1 MTSIIDTGSD
11 VVDALG
17 EMNFEGNIIP
27 DNWYK
32 TVIKENGKA
41 YLLAIC
47 ILSEIVYWYRPTYDK
62 DEFTGDAI
70 YTKKFRGDI
79 LQKSYS
85 ELADLL
91 GESKRAVKAAMDRLE
106 ELGIILREFRDLEF
120 STGGVAT
127 NVMYVHLN
135 VQRLREVTYFNLDGT
150 PVKKKKG
157 RCETSGQNVQKSN
170 PQQGENLEKK
180 PASPV
185 NTHVTK
191 NCRIIPQKNVGYPT
205 ENCDIILQ
213 ENEGYPTENC
223 DISPQKVRG
232 YPTKKCETNTKT
244 TTETTAEITTEITSE
259 NAIPIKSNPIQSK
272 KKNDR
277 SSSDGMDMDKTICNL
292 REEIR
297 NRVQYDALSTDN
309 RFDKEILDEII
320 EIMIEVYV
328 MRADVKVSGKVIPYQ
343 LVRHRLDCYDQ
354 MLMEYVLFSLQDNP
368 SKVGNIK
375 QYLLATIIN
384 APATES
390 NYYRNQ
396 VNHDF
401 L

>member
-32 TVIKENGKA
+32 TVTKENGKA

-62 DEFTGDAI
+62 DEYTGDAI
-70 YTKKFRGDI
+70 YTKKFRGDL

-232 YPTKKCETNTKT
+232 YPTKKCETNTKN
-244 TTETTAEITTEITSE
+244 TTENTTESTAENTLD
-259 NAIPIKSNPIQSK
+259 NVIPIKSNPIQSK
-272 KKNDR
+272 KKNGR
-277 SSSDGMDMDKTICNL
+277 SSSDGMDTDRIISIL

-297 NRVQYDALSTDN
+297 NRVQYDALSTDS
-309 RFDKEILDEII
+309 RFDKAILDEII

-328 MRADVKVSGKVIPYQ
+328 MRADIKVSGKVIPYQ
-343 LVRHRLDCYDQ
+343 LVRDRLDCYDQ
-354 MLMEYVLFSLQDNP
+354 LLMEYVLFSLQDNS

-384 APATES
+384 APATEK
-390 NYYRNQ
+390 NYYRNM

>member
-1 MTSIIDTGSD
+1 M
-11 VVDALG
+11 
-17 EMNFEGNIIP
+17 F
-27 DNWYK
+27 
-32 TVIKENGKA
+32 
-41 YLLAIC
+41 
-47 ILSEIVYWYRPTYDK
+47 
-62 DEFTGDAI
+62 
-70 YTKKFRGDI
+70 
-79 LQKSYS
+79 
-85 ELADLL
+85 

-135 VQRLREVTYFNLDGT
+135 VQRLREV
-150 PVKKKKG
+150 
-157 RCETSGQNVQKSN
+157 
-170 PQQGENLEKK
+170 
-180 PASPV
+180 
-185 NTHVTK
+185 
-191 NCRIIPQKNVGYPT
+191 
-205 ENCDIILQ
+205 
-213 ENEGYPTENC
+213 
-223 DISPQKVRG
+223 
-232 YPTKKCETNTKT
+232 
-244 TTETTAEITTEITSE
+244 TTEITSE